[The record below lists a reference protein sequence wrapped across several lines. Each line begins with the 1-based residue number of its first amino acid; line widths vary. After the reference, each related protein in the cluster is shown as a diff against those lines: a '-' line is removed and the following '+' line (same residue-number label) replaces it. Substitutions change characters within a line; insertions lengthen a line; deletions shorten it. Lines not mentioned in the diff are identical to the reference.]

1 MRSGARPD
9 STMKDDRLRRA
20 LLPTW
25 PPQSVSE
32 AMLLLCAAALHL
44 LLALWL
50 LPGGSVPS
58 QPDVAEAALA
68 SLGALAR
75 PMALALLLALAA
87 RVVLRVAPVLA
98 LGLGALLTAGTCVA
112 PLAQG
117 LGGAAPAQAAW
128 LGPLCTALLA
138 LPATRLAGRP
148 AWTAALLA
156 PLAAALVA
164 AVAHYDAAHGWLLDA
179 AGLSVRGAL
188 AFSLEQARR
197 EGLDAVPLLVL
208 CLLAWL
214 AAGGKELRRALLLAW
229 RGGAWPLAVAG
240 AACLAWGY
248 VRAGVALDALPGILQ
263 PPAIYGLVVF
273 LAGLGA
279 LLAMVALLLAHLRQG
294 EPRPSAGTLGLL
306 AAWGGVLTWLGADA
320 APIMAALIV
329 LPVAAPLFLRPG
341 RWWSHRPMSP
351 ICGAG
356 LALLLWIAGVT
367 LVPGVG
373 FPKVPFDSY
382 LLPGLL
388 AAGAGFRL
396 VHGRAG
402 RRPVGA
408 LGVALL
414 CAGLAGL
421 ALEAGR
427 GDMIVLCGVM
437 FLLLELGLL
446 LPRGPRAAAGDAA
459 FCCLA
464 LLGAATALSAG

>member
-1 MRSGARPD
+1 
-9 STMKDDRLRRA
+9 MKDDRLRRA

-32 AMLLLCAAALHL
+32 AMLLLLCAAALHL

-50 LPGGSVPS
+50 LPGGSMPA
-58 QPDVAEAALA
+58 QPDVTEAALA

-75 PMALALLLALAA
+75 PLALALLLALAA
-87 RVVLRVAPVLA
+87 RVVLRVAPTLA
-98 LGLGALLTAGTCVA
+98 LGLGALLTAGTWVA

-117 LGGAAPAQAAW
+117 LGGAGPAQAVW

-148 AWTAALLA
+148 ARTAALLG

-188 AFSLEQARR
+188 VFSLEKARR

-214 AAGGKELRRALLLAW
+214 AAGGAELRRTLLLPW
-229 RGGAWPLAVAG
+229 RKGGWPLAVAG
-240 AACLAWGY
+240 SACLAWGY
-248 VRAGVALDALPGILQ
+248 VRAGVAQDALPGILQ
-263 PPAIYGLVVF
+263 PPAVYGLTAF

-279 LLAMVALLLAHLRQG
+279 LLAMVALVLAHRRQG
-294 EPRPSAGTLGLL
+294 EARPLPGTLGLL
-306 AAWGGVLTWLGADA
+306 AVWAGVLTWLAADE

-329 LPVAAPLFLRPG
+329 LPAAAPLLIRTG
-341 RWWSHRPMSP
+341 RWWSHRPISP
-351 ICGAG
+351 IVGAA

-373 FPKVPFDSY
+373 LPSLPFDSL

-396 VHGRAG
+396 VHGPAG
-402 RRPVGA
+402 RRPVVA
-408 LGVALL
+408 LGIALL

-427 GDMIVLCGVM
+427 GDMIVLCGAM
-437 FLLLELGLL
+437 LLLLELGLL
-446 LPRGPRAAAGDAA
+446 LPRGPRAVAGDAA

-464 LLGAATALSAG
+464 LLGAATVLYAG